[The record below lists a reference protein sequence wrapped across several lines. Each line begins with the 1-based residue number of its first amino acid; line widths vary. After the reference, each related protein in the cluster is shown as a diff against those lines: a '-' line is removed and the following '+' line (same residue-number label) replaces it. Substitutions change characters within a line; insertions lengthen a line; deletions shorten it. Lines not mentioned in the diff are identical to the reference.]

1 MDTARRSMTL
11 YEPKK
16 WILHDPALFCQ
27 KLSNPTLVEES
38 WPELGLWTFQ
48 HITPCHYKTRKLGI
62 SCQTAS
68 KEKQAVQQ
76 VYNMNLIIMK
86 SRVYILYI
94 YIYHICTLISTYSI
108 SKHTHTRSFSS
119 RISQSFTNHPMI
131 SAVPQFHLRFTAD
144 SCLICKNVSSCH
156 LHCPMDLT
164 SKRLGYNFGW
174 SCDFTSIHKGIS
186 HRFWS
191 LKMACFLKPHIWPFS
206 WEKDYN
212 INRLIW
218 GYPIFRQ
225 TQRLES
231 FSLKVL
237 RWWSDEN

>member
-86 SRVYILYI
+86 SCVYILYI

-108 SKHTHTRSFSS
+108 SKHTHTQFLLSNFPEFHESS
-119 RISQSFTNHPMI
+119 H
-131 SAVPQFHLRFTAD
+131 
-144 SCLICKNVSSCH
+144 
-156 LHCPMDLT
+156 
-164 SKRLGYNFGW
+164 
-174 SCDFTSIHKGIS
+174 DFCCTSIPSQVYSRFVPHLQECVIMSSSLPHGFNQQKIGI
-186 HRFWS
+186 
-191 LKMACFLKPHIWPFS
+191 
-206 WEKDYN
+206 
-212 INRLIW
+212 
-218 GYPIFRQ
+218 
-225 TQRLES
+225 
-231 FSLKVL
+231 
-237 RWWSDEN
+237 

>member
-38 WPELGLWTFQ
+38 WPELGLWIFQ

-86 SRVYILYI
+86 SCVYILYI

-108 SKHTHTRSFSS
+108 SKHTHAVSPLEFPKVS
-119 RISQSFTNHPMI
+119 RIIPWFLLYLNSISGLQPIRASFARMCHHVI
-131 SAVPQFHLRFTAD
+131 FTAPW
-144 SCLICKNVSSCH
+144 I
-156 LHCPMDLT
+156 
-164 SKRLGYNFGW
+164 
-174 SCDFTSIHKGIS
+174 
-186 HRFWS
+186 
-191 LKMACFLKPHIWPFS
+191 
-206 WEKDYN
+206 
-212 INRLIW
+212 
-218 GYPIFRQ
+218 
-225 TQRLES
+225 
-231 FSLKVL
+231 
-237 RWWSDEN
+237 